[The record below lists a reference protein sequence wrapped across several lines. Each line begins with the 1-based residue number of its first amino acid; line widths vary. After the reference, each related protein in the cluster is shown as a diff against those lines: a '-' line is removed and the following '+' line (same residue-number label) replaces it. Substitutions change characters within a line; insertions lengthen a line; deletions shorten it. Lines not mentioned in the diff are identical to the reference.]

1 MNYLVNE
8 KKVKNITCLMIGKNI
23 DYNNKK
29 LKSKI
34 KEYKL
39 DKYIFLLGQVKEIYK
54 IYNILDIHILTS
66 YLRSSKY
73 NFRIYIFE
81 SL

>member
-66 YLRSSKY
+66 LSEE
-73 NFRIYIFE
+73 FQIQF
-81 SL
+81 